1 MAGLGFPK
9 KFIDWVM
16 QCVTIVSYSFL
27 INGEL
32 TKPFE
37 TARGLRQGDPMS
49 PFLFAIVMEYLTRNL
64 NDLANHKQFKYYPKC
79 SRLKITPKFCR

>member
-1 MAGLGFPK
+1 MIKVDIQKAYDTGLGFPK

-37 TARGLRQGDPMS
+37 IARGLRQGDPMS
-49 PFLFAIVMEYLTRNL
+49 PFLFAIVIEYLTRNL
-64 NDLANHKQFKYYPKC
+64 NDLANHKQFKYHP
-79 SRLKITPKFCR
+79 